1 MAMDTDLGNSG
12 RGYIQGY
19 EYYQPVSTFD
29 FRPYLYSKESYLY
42 FYAAIVILSPAMV
55 ELLTSTFLFCNATL
69 LTVCNEKASHALFA
83 SNLPAYFC
91 AEERIIWKT
100 MHALK
105 EYYSSVKLN

>member
-1 MAMDTDLGNSG
+1 MSIINQLALLTLDPA
-12 RGYIQGY
+12 I
-19 EYYQPVSTFD
+19 
-29 FRPYLYSKESYLY
+29 YSKESYLY

-55 ELLTSTFLFCNATL
+55 KLLTSTFLFCNATL